1 MGYRDI
7 TAFDVNDGLIAVPAY
22 AEPAGTGRYGNV
34 NPGWKSDPI
43 IYTVSDAAGISGE
56 CDLDVIFDLGNPICS
71 GFSDTVSYNNVDPP
85 QADPNNYNYSL
96 PVIFAD
102 LVAVTGYSDPLLD
115 DGSVGA
121 GFPGNVPYPVTLTP
135 PRTSGDTYS
144 LVGQNVDFDIQSV
157 YSLTDKAGN
166 TGTCDWIVTLEVSIC
181 KWNEDA
187 GEDHPYCDD
196 LAPELVDGTCPLS
209 ASYNCDRD
217 NLGCGCG
224 SFTAPSFT
232 DDKGAVN
239 LDITATLNGVDVV
252 DVANLPNQQLSLG
265 ANNIVYTA
273 EDVHGQTATCSF
285 TITYTDTT
293 GPLVYVDG
301 SSTDGCPDD
310 IVQGEGTQL
319 CVTSGTTYDS
329 YSVSWIAD
337 DECVLDTK
345 TYTTQ
350 TVDTSD
356 AGLTQLTAN
365 ANHAFSFTATDASG
379 NPTPCTWNVYV
390 ADCAPPEITCE
401 GPYNARIQQ
410 GSTTAV
416 FTLSDGT
423 EIDTDYAFSEGLSQT
438 VTATATDDAGL
449 IGAIISQN
457 SNPNGENDGNTA
469 GDFNAQIDFITV
481 TNEYHSVD
489 ASLDTIDNTDDD
501 ADIDAGSL
509 TAIAANCG

>member
-1 MGYRDI
+1 MGR
-7 TAFDVNDGLIAVPAY
+7 
-22 AEPAGTGRYGNV
+22 
-34 NPGWKSDPI
+34 
-43 IYTVSDAAGISGE
+43 
-56 CDLDVIFDLGNPICS
+56 
-71 GFSDTVSYNNVDPP
+71 
-85 QADPNNYNYSL
+85 
-96 PVIFAD
+96 
-102 LVAVTGYSDPLLD
+102 
-115 DGSVGA
+115 
-121 GFPGNVPYPVTLTP
+121 LT
-135 PRTSGDTYS
+135 
-144 LVGQNVDFDIQSV
+144 LVG
-157 YSLTDKAGN
+157 
-166 TGTCDWIVTLEVSIC
+166 SIC
-181 KWNEDA
+181 RWNLDQGNDA
-187 GEDHPYCDD
+187 PNHPYCDD
-196 LAPELVDGTCPLS
+196 EEPELVANTCPS
-209 ASYNCDRD
+209 SETYNCDLH
-217 NLGCGCG
+217 NSGCG

-401 GPYNARIQQ
+401 GPYNGRIQQ
-410 GSTTAV
+410 GSTTAVVNFVATSTDSSGVEPTVV

-449 IGAIISQN
+449 TDTCDIEVNIYEAYPTGTFEAALIGAIVTQN
-457 SNPNGENDGNTA
+457 SDPNGENDGSAT
-469 GDFNAQIDFITV
+469 GDFDAAITFITV
-481 TNEYHSVD
+481 TNQYHDISAVEGPAAADNDNDDITVSVYE
-489 ASLDTIDNTDDD
+489 
-501 ADIDAGSL
+501 
-509 TAIAANCG
+509 IAANCALGDAICT

>member
-1 MGYRDI
+1 MG
-7 TAFDVNDGLIAVPAY
+7 
-22 AEPAGTGRYGNV
+22 
-34 NPGWKSDPI
+34 
-43 IYTVSDAAGISGE
+43 
-56 CDLDVIFDLGNPICS
+56 
-71 GFSDTVSYNNVDPP
+71 NNVDPP

-102 LVAVTGYSDPLLD
+102 LVAGTEYLDPLLD

-239 LDITATLNGVDVV
+239 LDITATINGVDVTN
-252 DVANLPNQQLSLG
+252 VADLPNQQLSLG
-265 ANNIVYTA
+265 ANAIIYTA
-273 EDVHGQTATCSF
+273 TDVHSQTATCSF
-285 TITYTDTT
+285 TITYTDDTS
-293 GPLVYVDG
+293 PLVYVDG

-319 CVTSGTTYDS
+319 CVTSGTTYDP

-365 ANHAFSFTATDASG
+365 ANHAFSFTAYDASN

-390 ADCAPPEITCE
+390 ADCAPPEIPCE

-416 FTLSDGT
+416 VNF
-423 EIDTDYAFSEGLSQT
+423 A
-438 VTATATDDAGL
+438 ATATDDAGLTDTCDIEVNIYEAYPEGTFEAAL

-489 ASLDTIDNTDDD
+489 AIAAAPDGNDDN

-509 TAIAANCG
+509 TAIAANC